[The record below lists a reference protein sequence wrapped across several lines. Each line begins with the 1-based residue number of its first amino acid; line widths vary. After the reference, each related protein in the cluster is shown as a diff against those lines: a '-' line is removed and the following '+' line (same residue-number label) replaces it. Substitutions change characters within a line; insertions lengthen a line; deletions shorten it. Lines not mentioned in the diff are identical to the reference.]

1 MYLDLLREHLKT
13 PFIGAFAYGSGVF
26 AQGKPLLDT
35 SSNSKMIDYL
45 VVVRDN
51 ELFSWH
57 RDNYRINPRDYP
69 IIGRITLEK
78 TNLFND
84 AVYYVPDVIV
94 RTHSSGKRI
103 KYGVVGWDVLRQD
116 LYNWNSL
123 FLAGRLHKPTITDM
137 CESDGIINSAME
149 SNLNSALGVALLQ
162 LSNRNDFDFN
172 DVLYKIVGISYTNDP
187 RLLLAESP
195 RKIENILIGQKKE
208 LEAMYIE
215 KYERIICKGTGV
227 GISASSLKDPA
238 VKIKLLRDLPYTLKN
253 ELNTAAA
260 TDDLWRIALSNDTPR
275 LVTEAVGRIVRRSA
289 WKQMALG
296 TISTPVFK
304 AAKYAISKMS
314 KRFRG

>member
-35 SSNSKMIDYL
+35 SKKMIDYL

-51 ELFSWH
+51 ELVSWH
-57 RDNYRINPRDYP
+57 RDNYQINPRDYP
-69 IIGRITLEK
+69 IIGRLALEK
-78 TNLFND
+78 TNIFND
-84 AVYYVPDVIV
+84 AVYYVPDVTV
-94 RTHSSGKRI
+94 RSSRI

-123 FLAGRLHKPTITDM
+123 FLAGRLHKPTIMDM

-149 SNLNSALGVALLQ
+149 SNLNSALRVALLQ

-195 RKIENILIGQKKE
+195 RKIENILMGQKKE

-215 KYERIICKGTGV
+215 KYVRMVSKGTGGV
-227 GISASSLKDPA
+227 GYLKDPA
-238 VKIKLLRDLPYTLKN
+238 AKIKLLRDLPYTLKN
-253 ELNTAAA
+253 ELNTAN
-260 TDDLWRIALSNDTPR
+260 DLWRIALSDDTPL

>member
-1 MYLDLLREHLKT
+1 MYLDLLRDHLKT

-26 AQGKPLLDT
+26 AQGKPLPDT
-35 SSNSKMIDYL
+35 IKSSNSKMIDYL

-51 ELFSWH
+51 ELVSWH

-69 IIGRITLEK
+69 IIGRIALER
-78 TNLFND
+78 TNLFSD
-84 AVYYVPDVIV
+84 AVYYVPDVTV
-94 RTHSSGKRI
+94 CTHSSGKRI

-123 FLAGRLHKPTITDM
+123 FLAGRLHKPTIMDM

-149 SNLNSALGVALLQ
+149 SNLNSALRVALLQ

-215 KYERIICKGTGV
+215 KYERIVSGA
-227 GISASSLKDPA
+227 SASSLKDPA

-253 ELNTAAA
+253 ELNTAA
-260 TDDLWRIALSNDTPR
+260 TDDLWRIALSNDTPL

-296 TISTPVFK
+296 MISTPVFK
-304 AAKYAISKMS
+304 AAKYVISKMS

>member
-1 MYLDLLREHLKT
+1 MYLDLLRDHLKT

-51 ELFSWH
+51 ELVSWH
-57 RDNYRINPRDYP
+57 LDNYRINPRDYP
-69 IIGRITLEK
+69 IIGRIALER

-94 RTHSSGKRI
+94 RIYSSGNKRI

-215 KYERIICKGTGV
+215 KYEHMVSKC
-227 GISASSLKDPA
+227 ASSLKDPA
-238 VKIKLLRDLPYTLKN
+238 VKIKLLRDLPHTLKS